1 MNHIRTP
8 FPRLM
13 PFSARQSGFLKK
25 ISLFSI
31 VCVMSAQTVSAHDLK
46 DILKASMLSDPTV
59 LEAKA
64 TEESAKSTTK
74 ATRAG
79 HYPILTL
86 TGVQV
91 LAEKNKDRS
100 DDMDGGLG
108 MRGTLNLYSW
118 GGIEAAVRRDKSKEK
133 YYKHKYFET
142 QEQLGREVGKLYLT
156 ALRAKEM
163 LLVNQQ
169 SLVRH
174 NNLLKD
180 LNVIAKYDSGRR
192 SELIEA
198 RARQLQVE
206 TTISQ
211 QRRTMELA
219 LSRLSRY
226 TGKKMTEADLSD
238 PFRSDTSTSLV
249 QTYHNP
255 DKNINPSYQAQIA
268 EQESVEAELDVSK
281 SQRLPA
287 INLEGNATKETKQ
300 LYLNVAWNVLDI
312 AARHNVQ
319 KSAHALIAAES
330 KSEQILRDINEKAQ
344 TAEIDMRQSEQRAE
358 ITSQHIAAQKDV
370 VKTYELQFRIARR
383 TLTDVLGAYTEL
395 SRIEQENITAHND
408 FRDAALEYLV
418 TQSQVAN
425 WAGVQQ

>member
-1 MNHIRTP
+1 MFNFP
-8 FPRLM
+8 FNQKRSRSKIHFLGNLSV
-13 PFSARQSGFLKK
+13 FSM
-25 ISLFSI
+25 
-31 VCVMSAQTVSAHDLK
+31 VCMLVAQAASAQDLK
-46 DILKASMLSDPTV
+46 DILKSSLSTDPMV

-64 TEESAKSTTK
+64 NEDSAKSTTK

-86 TGVQV
+86 TGVQM
-91 LAEKNKDRS
+91 LAQENKYDSNDRES
-100 DDMDGGLG
+100 GLG
-108 MRGTLNLYSW
+108 VRGNVNIYSW
-118 GGIEAAVRRDKSKEK
+118 GGIQAAVRRDKSKEQ
-133 YYKHKYFET
+133 YYQHKYFET
-142 QEQLGREVGKLYLT
+142 QEQLGSEVGKLYLN

-169 SLVRH
+169 SLIRH

-180 LNVIAKYDSGRR
+180 LNVIVKYDSGRR

-226 TGKKMTEADLSD
+226 TGKKLTAADLAD
-238 PFRSDTSTSLV
+238 PFRSETASSMV
-249 QTYHNP
+249 QNFKNP
-255 DKNINPSYQAQIA
+255 DKNRNPSYQAQVA
-268 EQESVEAELDVSK
+268 EQESVKAELDVSK
-281 SQRLPA
+281 AQRLPA
-287 INLEGNATKETKQ
+287 INLEGTATKETKQ

-319 KSAHALIAAES
+319 KNAQALIAAES
-330 KSEQILRDINEKAQ
+330 KSEQIIRDVQEKGQ
-344 TAEIDMRQSEQRAE
+344 TAEIDMMQSEQRVE
-358 ITSQHIAAQKDV
+358 ITGQHIAAQKDV
-370 VKTYELQFRIARR
+370 VKTYELQFKIARR
-383 TLTDVLGAYTEL
+383 TLTDVLGAYTTL
-395 SRIEQENITAHND
+395 SGIEQENVTAHND

>member
-1 MNHIRTP
+1 MP
-8 FPRLM
+8 CSPRRPGLM
-13 PFSARQSGFLKK
+13 RK
-25 ISLFSI
+25 ICVFSI
-31 VCVMSAQTVSAHDLK
+31 ACMMTAQAVSAHDLK
-46 DILKASMLSDPTV
+46 DILKASLLSDPTV

-79 HYPILTL
+79 HYPVLTL

-91 LAEKNKDRS
+91 LAEKNRDSS

-108 MRGTLNLYSW
+108 VRGSLNLYSW

-133 YYKHKYFET
+133 YYKYKYFET
-142 QEQLGREVGKLYLT
+142 QEQLGSEVGKLYLT

-180 LNVIAKYDSGRR
+180 LNVIVKYDSGRR

-198 RARQLQVE
+198 RSRQLQVE
-206 TTISQ
+206 TAISQ

-226 TGKKMTEADLSD
+226 TAKKMTAADLTD
-238 PFRSDTSTSLV
+238 PFRSDTAHSLV
-249 QTYHNP
+249 QRYHNP
-255 DKNINPSYQAQIA
+255 DKNINPSYQAQVA
-268 EQESVEAELDVSK
+268 EQDSVKAELDVSK

-287 INLEGNATKETKQ
+287 INLEGNATSDTKQ
-300 LYLNVAWNVLDI
+300 LYLNVAWNVLDV

-319 KSAHALIAAES
+319 KNAHALIAAES
-330 KSEQILRDINEKAQ
+330 KSEQILRDINERAQ

-425 WAGVQQ
+425 WAGVQK